1 MERRKILGMEGRY
14 KIGKVMSVRY
24 KKAGKR
30 GRGEILDR
38 FIEVTGYNRCYA
50 GWLLRNWGKKVV
62 IYDRGERIVLVG
74 DRKESQRGIR
84 KRPVYYD
91 KAVFKVLRRIWFI
104 LDCPSGKR
112 LAPYLKEIVGVLERE
127 EEIILDSGVREK
139 LFRISASSIDR
150 ILREEKKRWEIK
162 KKRKG
167 YTKPGGLIKSQI
179 PIRTFSEWDE
189 KAPGFVEIDLVDHS
203 GGVERGIFAQ
213 TLDITDVFTGWTET
227 IAVENKSQHYVFSG
241 IDTLKKRFPFP
252 VLGIDSD
259 NGSEFINSHLQRY
272 CESNKITF
280 TRARPYKKNDSCYV
294 EQKNWSVVRKTVGYL
309 RYETKEEVEL
319 MNLLYT
325 KLRFYTNFFQPQMKC
340 REKIRIGSKVKKQYD
355 KAKTPYHR
363 ILECNSIN
371 KKIKQNLKNIYTSL
385 NPVSLKREIVQLQD
399 KLYNMAIEK
408 PLYQRKK
415 VFKNEP
421 AFK

>member
-1 MERRKILGMEGRY
+1 M
-14 KIGKVMSVRY
+14 
-24 KKAGKR
+24 
-30 GRGEILDR
+30 
-38 FIEVTGYNRCYA
+38 
-50 GWLLRNWGKKVV
+50 
-62 IYDRGERIVLVG
+62 
-74 DRKESQRGIR
+74 
-84 KRPVYYD
+84 
-91 KAVFKVLRRIWFI
+91 
-104 LDCPSGKR
+104 
-112 LAPYLKEIVGVLERE
+112 
-127 EEIILDSGVREK
+127 
-139 LFRISASSIDR
+139 
-150 ILREEKKRWEIK
+150 
-162 KKRKG
+162 
-167 YTKPGGLIKSQI
+167 
-179 PIRTFSEWDE
+179 
-189 KAPGFVEIDLVDHS
+189 DHN

-213 TLDITDVFTGWTET
+213 TLDITDVFTGCTET

-241 IDTLKKRFPFP
+241 IDTLKERFP
-252 VLGIDSD
+252 VLGIDPD

-325 KLRFYTNFFQPQMKC
+325 KLWLYINFFQPQMKY

-371 KKIKQNLKNIYTSL
+371 KKIKQNLKNIYNFL
-385 NPVSLKREIVQLQD
+385 NPVLKERLSSCRIN
-399 KLYNMAIEK
+399 LYNMAIEK

-415 VFKNEP
+415 VFKNES